1 MSLPASLL
9 LKYNWPITLCQFLAC
24 NLVIPYF
31 CRLQNDHHD
40 TSSYHLLPYYW
51 LHSHTVHFIT
61 VKVFLKLSMYFFF
74 YTHNGVA
81 HLQYRVSRT
90 FICTGKPL
98 PPPKNKQTNC
108 GTRFIVAFTLQQLDL
123 MWIQVALPPGMLAAI
138 TLLWG
143 GLEMEGLELKLG
155 VRWGFLWARRPSPSY
170 ERWSDPKVLGQKSW
184 GFGSS
189 WLCSYLFGCMGT

>member
-40 TSSYHLLPYYW
+40 KSSYHLLPYYW
-51 LHSHTVHFIT
+51 LYSHTVHFIT

-98 PPPKNKQTNC
+98 PPPKNKQTNKLRDSIYC
-108 GTRFIVAFTLQQLDL
+108 SIH
-123 MWIQVALPPGMLAAI
+123 LAAA
-138 TLLWG
+138 
-143 GLEMEGLELKLG
+143 
-155 VRWGFLWARRPSPSY
+155 GFDADSSRPSSRNAGSY
-170 ERWSDPKVLGQKSW
+170 HLAMGGTGDGGARAEVGGEVGLPLG
-184 GFGSS
+184 
-189 WLCSYLFGCMGT
+189 